1 MAVATRKVWKQDE
14 SGELVPVSIQTGI
27 SDGVATEIVEGPLM
41 ENDMVIVGQDVPRGT
56 RAGSDLPPGFGSGG
70 QQKSRSRGI

>member
-1 MAVATRKVWKQDE
+1 E

-27 SDGVATEIVEGPLM
+27 SDGVSTEIVGGPLA
-41 ENDMVIVGQDVPRGT
+41 ENDVVIVGQDVLRGT
-56 RAGSDLPPGFGSGG
+56 RAGGELPPGFGSGG